1 MPRLAAT
8 RREGKKTAQRGR
20 RVREKEERQEPGRR
34 EKMMIWKSSHKYD
47 DIMDLPH
54 PTSDTHPRMSLYD
67 RAAQFSP
74 FAALTGHGEAV
85 RETARL
91 TEEEAELDEDVKARL
106 DETLRAVREKLK
118 SGMAV
123 PVTMTYFEPDK
134 KKDGGA
140 YVSLD
145 GNIKKVDEHERAVV
159 MEDGTVIPVERIASL
174 CVAAD

>member
-8 RREGKKTAQRGR
+8 RREGKKAAQRGR
-20 RVREKEERQEPGRR
+20 QVREKEERQEPGRR

-91 TEEEAELDEDVKARL
+91 TDEEMELDEDVKARL
-106 DETLRAVREKLK
+106 DEELQVIREKLK
-118 SGMAV
+118 EGMAV
-123 PVTMTYFEPDK
+123 PVTVTYFEPDG
-134 KKDGGA
+134 KKDGGK
-140 YVSLD
+140 YVSRA
-145 GNIKKVDEHERAVV
+145 GSVSRVNGHERAIV
-159 MEDGTVIPVERIASL
+159 MSDGMVIPVERIASL